1 MNGGHDCSRPVFTE
15 NTHISTN
22 ARTVYQGE
30 SNLNVIQMHS
40 CVKKRGE
47 VRKNRRR
54 EGAREESTAEG
65 K

>member
-30 SNLNVIQMHS
+30 SNLNVIPDAFM
-40 CVKKRGE
+40 CKE
-47 VRKNRRR
+47 TRR
-54 EGAREESTAEG
+54 SAE